1 MSDVNDKSRR
11 ELLKATA
18 AISAAGSLGLSMQS
32 ASASDTATAEPETT
46 DPIEGLGAGRSR
58 GDGKVKVTGEARY
71 AVEHQP
77 ENPLYGVVIQSTVA
91 SGRISR
97 MSTEKAQQ
105 ASGVVAV
112 YTHLN
117 SLKINKP
124 TAIADG
130 GAAQS
135 TYTPIQDDVIIHN
148 GQNIGLVVA
157 ETFEQATY
165 AASLV
170 EIDYE
175 TSPALIFATDEGVE
189 PKPVSKQDIDM
200 GDAQAAMQQAEVR
213 LSQRYTTPR
222 EYNMPMEPH
231 ACVAEWQD
239 GRMTVWEPSQWV
251 AGAQVEIA
259 EWMGID
265 VEDVRIISPYV
276 GGDLGPS
283 RCLTP
288 TSHWP
293 VWHHER

>member
-112 YTHLN
+112 YTHL
-117 SLKINKP
+117 KHP
-124 TAIADG
+124 EDQQTHCDCRRRR
-130 GAAQS
+130 GAVNLYPDS
-135 TYTPIQDDVIIHN
+135 
-148 GQNIGLVVA
+148 GRC
-157 ETFEQATY
+157 
-165 AASLV
+165 
-170 EIDYE
+170 DY
-175 TSPALIFATDEGVE
+175 
-189 PKPVSKQDIDM
+189 
-200 GDAQAAMQQAEVR
+200 
-213 LSQRYTTPR
+213 SQRSEHR
-222 EYNMPMEPH
+222 SGG
-231 ACVAEWQD
+231 
-239 GRMTVWEPSQWV
+239 GR
-251 AGAQVEIA
+251 
-259 EWMGID
+259 D
-265 VEDVRIISPYV
+265 V
-276 GGDLGPS
+276 
-283 RCLTP
+283 
-288 TSHWP
+288 
-293 VWHHER
+293 